1 MHTKAEA
8 DELRRNSPTP
18 TPTSTPRSRGAAAA
32 VERAVGLSD
41 TLIER
46 VRELI
51 RDFQGKTVALSR
63 TDADYFMKLLRLQ
76 AWFLENLER
85 RLGVGREKMLGVYE
99 DVLQSH
105 APPARA
111 AAAAR
116 SPAQTISPP
125 RCAPAP
131 ALRRRTAAA
140 GATPTARRRS
150 ECE

>member
-1 MHTKAEA
+1 MDHFEYRDGVLYAEDVNLVDLAETVGTPFYCYSTATLRHHYGVLHNACAKA
-8 DELRRNSPTP
+8 
-18 TPTSTPRSRGAAAA
+18 
-32 VERAVGLSD
+32 GLSD

-111 AAAAR
+111 LV
-116 SPAQTISPP
+116 
-125 RCAPAP
+125 CASVFSAWV
-131 ALRRRTAAA
+131 LR
-140 GATPTARRRS
+140 
-150 ECE
+150 